1 MQAASVLT
9 NSVMGFHSFYKIAAG
24 DQLMY
29 SIRHDTEVPLLA
41 GLCFVY
47 QKKG

>member
-1 MQAASVLT
+1 
-9 NSVMGFHSFYKIAAG
+9 
-24 DQLMY
+24 MY

-47 QKKG
+47 QKKRINYRESIGKS